1 VPSGYVVHPTHWQ
14 PIITPSH
21 SLMKNPFIQFKYAFE
36 FWAAAVFG
44 IYSQD
49 FCDWNEWLFRCPE
62 YTQENLTGRFWDEIN
77 DGWDWMQPYMI
88 DHLAEFRAWDKLTPQ

>member
-1 VPSGYVVHPTHWQ
+1 
-14 PIITPSH
+14 
-21 SLMKNPFIQFKYAFE
+21 MKNPFTQFKFAFE

-49 FCDWNEWLFRCPE
+49 FYDWNEWLFRCPE

-77 DGWDWMQPYMI
+77 EGWDWMQPYMI
-88 DHLAEFRAWDKLTPQ
+88 DHLVEFRAWDKLTPQQHPS